1 MIVIVL
7 VIVLMTR
14 MVVLMTSMVVLVA
27 CVIVLVACVIVL
39 VACMIVFVAC
49 VVVLVSCVVVLVA
62 CVIVLVAC
70 VIVAVAVVV
79 AVAVSVVVVIM
90 VVVGVRVTSTAMS
103 GAFLASSVDVTP
115 LTRVK
120 DLDLNQVEDERHAG
134 NCQHDCAT
142 DFVTSVDQSLSCFV
156 EQPDRHDPDRED
168 RTESA
173 NDFHSMVTKCEAFIR
188 LPVGNLQRAD
198 RNAESNYIRGD
209 VRSVRHDGDRMCH
222 YTTGDLNCNENER
235 SHEHEQELLSRFSVT
250 LHRL

>member
-1 MIVIVL
+1 LVVPSMVMSVSMSVVMAVAVASMIV
-7 VIVLMTR
+7 
-14 MVVLMTSMVVLVA
+14 S
-27 CVIVLVACVIVL
+27 
-39 VACMIVFVAC
+39 VFIS
-49 VVVLVSCVVVLVA
+49 VVVAVVVA
-62 CVIVLVAC
+62 
-70 VIVAVAVVV
+70 VAVAVVV

-222 YTTGDLNCNENER
+222 YTTGDLNRDEDER
-235 SHEHEQELLSRFSVT
+235 GQEHNDELLGCLAV
-250 LHRL
+250 